1 MPIILHTADLHLK
14 RAGED
19 RAYGLSVLKEIISSA
34 NMRLATHLL
43 ICGDMYDSF
52 ADFSDNV
59 LREEVKTA
67 FDSLNPG
74 CSVIYITGNHELSG
88 MGAHERLSAYNS
100 GRIKFISGEA
110 EFFIEGG
117 IEFFAVPFRENYTP
131 LISADFAPKKN
142 FRILMMHG
150 TDSTVYTGPDTEK
163 EEGTGGA
170 QIPDILLSRVNAD
183 YAAFGHI
190 HEARESVRGNSAAA
204 YCGSPRVW
212 RKGEKGPRKVILF
225 EVNDNR
231 MGPREEIVI
240 KSAGQYREVQI
251 PVNLDGTFPAD
262 IEAALLKAAEESSC
276 DWFELVFRGAA
287 EDSSHFEAGKAKL
300 HAALSRK
307 IRKCTLNSL
316 AMKTMSALSDNPAAR
331 VFLEA
336 MEAKKPAADSPE
348 MEVWLQARMIGL
360 EAINSSLK

>member
-19 RAYGLSVLKEIISSA
+19 RAYSLSVLKEIISVA
-34 NMRLATHLL
+34 NVRLATHFL

-52 ADFSDNV
+52 ADFSDNT
-59 LREEVKTA
+59 LREEVRAA
-67 FDSLNPG
+67 FDSLNPD

-88 MGAHERLSAYNS
+88 MGGRERLSAYNT
-100 GRIKFISGEA
+100 GRIKFISDKMEA
-110 EFFIEGG
+110 FTDGG
-117 IEFFAVPFRENYTP
+117 IEFYTVPFRDNYMP
-131 LISADFAPKKN
+131 LISAYFATKKK

-163 EEGTGGA
+163 EEGTGSA
-170 QIPDILLSRVNAD
+170 QIPDILLSRVQAD
-183 YAAFGHI
+183 YAALGHI
-190 HEARESVRGNSAAA
+190 HEARESVRGNSIAA

-231 MGPREEIVI
+231 PGPREEIII
-240 KSAGQYREVQI
+240 KSAGQYREMQI
-251 PVNLDGTFPAD
+251 PVNLDGNFSAD
-262 IEAALLKAAEESSC
+262 IKSMLMKAAEESPH
-276 DWFELVFRGAA
+276 DWFELVFRGVA
-287 EDSSHFEAGKAKL
+287 EDSGYFEAGKAEL
-300 HAALSRK
+300 HSALSGR
-307 IRKCTLNSL
+307 IRRCTLNSL
-316 AMKTMSALSDNPAAR
+316 AVKTMSALSDNPAAR

-336 MEAKKPAADSPE
+336 MEARKPAADSPE

-360 EAINSSLK
+360 EAINSGLK